1 MDYLENMMTYDELVK
16 SAQSVEFND
25 EMARKLYE
33 EIRQSNKQFDEES
46 RARVVTAEVLAIRCT
61 I

>member
-1 MDYLENMMTYDELVK
+1 MTYDELVK